1 MKKHVFPVLL
11 ILATAALWLV
21 FYSKLPAELPIH
33 WNAKG
38 EINGYSSKLGAML
51 TNLGI
56 MILMY
61 LLIQFL
67 PKIDPKKENYKS
79 FSRSYSMINSSLFIF
94 FFLINLMVIL
104 IGLGYELPMNS
115 FMPLILGGLFI
126 VLGNY
131 MQQVKPNYFVG
142 IKTPWTLADEN
153 VWRQTHRF
161 SSKVF
166 VAAGIIVLLSLFAP
180 SDWRDYIILPSLLG
194 AAILSVGSSYYFFR
208 KNTGFTNKM

>member
-1 MKKHVFPVLL
+1 MKLLL
-11 ILATAALWLV
+11 ILAAAALWLV

-33 WNAKG
+33 WNMKG
-38 EINGYSSKLGAML
+38 EIDGYSTKLGAML

-56 MILMY
+56 MILLY
-61 LLIQFL
+61 LLFRFL

-79 FSRSYSMINSSLFIF
+79 FSRSYSIINSSLFVF

-104 IGLGYELPMNS
+104 TGLGYDLSMNS
-115 FMPLILGGLFI
+115 LMPVILGGLFI

-161 SSKVF
+161 SSKLF
-166 VAAGIIVLLSLFAP
+166 VAAGIIVLLALFAP
-180 SDWRDYIILPSLLG
+180 SEWRDFIILPSILG
-194 AAILSVGSSYYFFR
+194 AALVSVGSSYYFF
-208 KNTGFTNKM
+208 KKKKDFTSKM

>member
-1 MKKHVFPVLL
+1 MKLLL
-11 ILATAALWLV
+11 ILAAAALWLV

-33 WNAKG
+33 WNMKG
-38 EINGYSSKLGAML
+38 EIDGYSTKLGAML

-56 MILMY
+56 MILLY
-61 LLIQFL
+61 LLFRFL

-79 FSRSYSMINSSLFIF
+79 FSRSYSIINSSLFVF

-104 IGLGYELPMNS
+104 TGLGYDLSMNS
-115 FMPLILGGLFI
+115 LMPVILGGLFI

-166 VAAGIIVLLSLFAP
+166 VAAGIIVLLALLAP
-180 SDWRDYIILPSLLG
+180 SEWRDFIILPSILG
-194 AAILSVGSSYYFFR
+194 AALVSVGSSYYFF
-208 KNTGFTNKM
+208 KKKKDFTSKM